1 MPTLVGMAV
10 LACGLS
16 ACSNGLTPASGPST
30 TVAAS
35 NAPAPATTAASGSST
50 TGSAKPAQ
58 LQRERRDLAYV
69 DDGVATHRLD
79 LFLPSQGD
87 GPFPVLVWVH
97 GGAWRMGDKNQLDG
111 ELQTDQFKRALL
123 DHGIAIASINYGL
136 VPNSRFPAP
145 LHDVVG
151 AVRYL
156 RAQAPSLG
164 VDPERFA
171 IGGESAGG
179 HLAALAGYTSGEPTL
194 QGTLGGTTSSSV
206 KAVLGFYG
214 LYDLRTREADAL
226 AAGCG
231 GHERTGADSSH
242 GKFIGADPG
251 SPDGSVLAAQASP
264 ITHVT
269 KSSPA
274 TLLLH
279 GRRDCN
285 APYLQAEKLSS
296 ALRAAGAPVELKLI
310 DAGHAEATFYTNTE
324 LRQTM
329 LAFLDRYLT
338 KG

>member
-1 MPTLVGMAV
+1 MPV
-10 LACGLS
+10 
-16 ACSNGLTPASGPST
+16 
-30 TVAAS
+30 
-35 NAPAPATTAASGSST
+35 
-50 TGSAKPAQ
+50 KPAQ
-58 LQRERRDLAYV
+58 LQRERRDVAYV
-69 DDGVATHRLD
+69 ADGAATHRLD

-87 GPFPVLVWVH
+87 GPFPVLIWVH

-111 ELQTDQFKRALL
+111 EMQTDQFKRALL
-123 DHGIAIASINYGL
+123 EHGIAVASINYGL
-136 VPNSRFPAP
+136 VPDSRFPAP
-145 LHDVVG
+145 LHDVVA

-171 IGGESAGG
+171 LGGESAGG

-194 QGTLGGTTSSSV
+194 QGTLGGSAVSSSV

-214 LYDLRTREADAL
+214 LYDLRSREADAL

-242 GKFIGADPG
+242 GKFIGADPS

-285 APYLQAEKLSS
+285 APYLQAEKLAS

-310 DAGHAEATFYTNTE
+310 DAGHAEATFYTNPDV
-324 LRQTM
+324 RQTM